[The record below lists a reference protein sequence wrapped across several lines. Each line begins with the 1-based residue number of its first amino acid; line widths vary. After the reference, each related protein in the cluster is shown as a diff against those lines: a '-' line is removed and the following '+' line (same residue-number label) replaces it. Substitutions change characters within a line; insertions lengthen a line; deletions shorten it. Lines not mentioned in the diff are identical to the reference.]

1 MFFESDNTAPI
12 APEIISAIKKLIT
25 VIKKVMEMMK
35 FLIRQKKLIREVF
48 ESPEASVF
56 FVSTGTAANA
66 IALSCLCPPWATIFC
81 HENSHIENDE
91 CNAPEFLWWC

>member
-12 APEIISAIKKLIT
+12 APEIISAIKKANNSYQKSYGNDEISY
-25 VIKKVMEMMK
+25 KA
-35 FLIRQKKLIREVF
+35 KKLIREVF

-66 IALSCLCPPWATIFC
+66 IALSCLFP
-81 HENSHIENDE
+81 
-91 CNAPEFLWWC
+91 